1 MALLAMVRWSPRGM
15 AWVVFVSLMLVIV
28 YYPNGED
35 ALYNWGYLAACALVA
50 ALAAVSLLH
59 PDPLRLA
66 SGARA
71 RRPATA
77 LPAPA
82 TASAPAPVPTPAASA
97 AAVPA
102 PGAEPGT
109 G

>member
-1 MALLAMVRWSPRGM
+1 
-15 AWVVFVSLMLVIV
+15 MLVIV

-66 SGARA
+66 AGARS
-71 RRPATA
+71 RRPAIA
-77 LPAPA
+77 LPQPGTAPA
-82 TASAPAPVPTPAASA
+82 AASASAPASA
-97 AAVPA
+97 TSTAAVTS